1 MTRTTLRKTRV
12 GTVVSTKM
20 EKTAVVLVE
29 RMIEHRLYKKTMKR
43 TKKYHAHDENGICN
57 VGDEVRLMET
67 KPISKTKCWRVV
79 EVVKKAN

>member
-1 MTRTTLRKTRV
+1 

-20 EKTAVVLVE
+20 DKTAVVRVE
-29 RMIEHRLYKKTMKR
+29 RLVEHRLYKKTMKR
-43 TKKYHAHDENGICN
+43 TKNYHAHDEKGECG

-79 EVVKKAN
+79 EIIKKAN